1 MFESIV
7 LWRVE
12 LLNNDTWY
20 LAEEEIS
27 MENIGDMASFL
38 LIVYRIQ

>member
-20 LAEEEIS
+20 LAEEIS
-27 MENIGDMASFL
+27 MENIGDMAWFL